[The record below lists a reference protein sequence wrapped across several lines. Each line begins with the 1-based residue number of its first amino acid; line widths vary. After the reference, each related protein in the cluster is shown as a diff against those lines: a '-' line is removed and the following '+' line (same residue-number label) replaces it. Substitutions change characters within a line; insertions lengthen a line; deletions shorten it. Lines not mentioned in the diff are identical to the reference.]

1 MRTPSFRA
9 TLASLFLFA
18 SVSFMSSVNA
28 YEIYETGAF
37 LNSSTLGGTSL
48 QYLSSGADDFAG
60 SGIDISFT
68 NGLNSSSYG
77 DLTWQFTNNTAGTL
91 SDVSIFGFVDAEI
104 VETFNTFFNEY
115 GSYVSVTGA
124 GSGDINPDSWE
135 IDEPGFV
142 FGDIYN
148 NLMNGALDNTNAVP
162 MGLEDDVSIALGFD
176 LGYILVGQTWSMT
189 LSISETDIGGL
200 YHGDA
205 AGAAGAYINGTA
217 SIVPVSSVPEPSPVV
232 MLLLGMLGIGFARW
246 QRFSS

>member
-1 MRTPSFRA
+1 
-9 TLASLFLFA
+9 
-18 SVSFMSSVNA
+18 VSA

-37 LNSSTLGGTSL
+37 LNSSSLGANSL
-48 QYLSSGADDFAG
+48 QYISSGVNDFAG
-60 SGIDISFT
+60 SGVDISFT
-68 NGLNSSSYG
+68 DGLNSNSYG
-77 DLTWQFTNNTAGTL
+77 DLTWEFTNNTATTL
-91 SDVSIFGFVDAEI
+91 SNVSLFGFVDAEI

-148 NLMNGALDNTNAVP
+148 NLLSGALDNTNSVP

-176 LGYILVGQTWSMT
+176 LGDILVGQTWSMT
-189 LSISETDIGGL
+189 LSISETDIGGI

-205 AGAAGAYINGTA
+205 DGATGAYINGA
-217 SIVPVSSVPEPSPVV
+217 AVVSPVDSVPEPSSMV
-232 MLLLGMLGIGFARW
+232 MMLLGMLGISFARW
-246 QRFSS
+246 QRFSA